1 MSTQLEYFKK
11 LIEEKGYKF
20 TFQKKIILK
29 VLVNSSIHLNAEEIY
44 NEIKKE
50 NVGIA
55 TIYRNLKIFEELGI
69 VKEFNIEGINYYE
82 MKIFSGKP
90 LHIHFKCL
98 KCNSIIDMDNSKLNL
113 EYLKLNRAIER
124 SENLEIYDVNMLFLG
139 LCSRCKEEEKCQDQ
153 LNLEE

>member
-29 VLVNSSIHLNAEEIY
+29 VLVNSSVHLNAEEIY

>member
-50 NVGIA
+50 SIGIA
-55 TIYRNLKIFEELGI
+55 TIYRNLKTFEELGI
-69 VKEFNIEGINYYE
+69 VKEFNIEGINFYE

-113 EYLKLNRAIER
+113 EYLKLNRAIEG

>member
-29 VLVNSSIHLNAEEIY
+29 ILVNSSIHLNVEEIY

-50 NVGIA
+50 NIGIA

-98 KCNSIIDMDNSKLNL
+98 KCNSIIDMDNGKLNL
-113 EYLKLNRAIER
+113 EYLKLNRDIEC

>member
-1 MSTQLEYFKK
+1 M
-11 LIEEKGYKF
+11 
-20 TFQKKIILK
+20 
-29 VLVNSSIHLNAEEIY
+29 NSSIHLNTEEIY

>member
-50 NVGIA
+50 NIGIA

-98 KCNSIIDMDNSKLNL
+98 KCNSIIDMDNGKLNL
-113 EYLKLNRAIER
+113 EYLKLNRDIEC